1 MNRRSKAN
9 QLDNKGC
16 QRPLATL
23 EDLATPERLLME
35 KPGFS
40 NLSEIPDENQENQG
54 LLTSNLT
61 VSNLSTT
68 HHSGVANISPP
79 LKGGSVS
86 NPSNASPTFDELITL
101 RHRLNDGV
109 AWCQRRIGS
118 PGKQRRGI
126 DRYVRLLVQEY
137 MPGIREHRNSD
148 HDYAAELATV
158 EARLTRGADV
168 DGHDDLFTEL
178 LTTYEV
184 LYDITHE
191 DAIARHLD
199 RMEYVT
205 A

>member
-1 MNRRSKAN
+1 MNQRSKKQELQKDLGN
-9 QLDNKGC
+9 DRYQ
-16 QRPLATL
+16 PLETVP
-23 EDLATPERLLME
+23 TSERLVTQGALL
-35 KPGFS
+35 PTFG
-40 NLSEIPDENQENQG
+40 NNPDKNQENER
-54 LLTSNLT
+54 LVTTNLNYLELPTSSLQKVGN
-61 VSNLSTT
+61 
-68 HHSGVANISPP
+68 ASPP
-79 LKGGSVS
+79 LKGGSVT
-86 NPSNASPTFDELITL
+86 NLENEAPTFDELITL

-148 HDYAAELATV
+148 HDYASELATV
-158 EARLTRGADV
+158 EARLARGADV
-168 DGHDDLFTEL
+168 EGHDDLFAGL

-191 DAIARHLD
+191 DATARHLD